1 MSTVQLLSVTPLED
15 GIWNVTVSSEDN
27 REQRSEE
34 INHTRRK
41 DSVKSR
47 ESEAGSDAQISYI
60 PMQKEDTVP
69 DLTAGY
75 NRNDGENTIVNPEQE
90 SQCNTENVE
99 SEDRTLSPGDTM
111 MSGSAPE
118 SSPMVMSPD
127 RNIKIERQS
136 EEEHPGAVPDDQGN
150 MGFCSVYALAKA
162 LCNGF
167 KTKKFIKSQDLC
179 FDQGGTALVLVNKHE
194 VV

>member
-34 INHTRRK
+34 SNQTRRK
-41 DSVKSR
+41 DSVESR
-47 ESEAGSDAQISYI
+47 ESEGGSDARI
-60 PMQKEDTVP
+60 PMQKENTVP

-75 NRNDGENTIVNPEQE
+75 SKNDGENTIVNPEQE
-90 SQCNTENVE
+90 SQCTENVE

-118 SSPMVMSPD
+118 SSPRVLDLDSIESD
-127 RNIKIERQS
+127 ERQS

-150 MGFCSVYALAKA
+150 MGYCSVYALAKA

-167 KTKKFIKSQDLC
+167 KTKKFIKSQNLC
-179 FDQGGTALVLVNKHE
+179 FDQTGTALVLVNKHE